1 MQTDGRAKLNSWVAA
16 LERRYL
22 ADLRIQEVTRALRA
36 LSAAYVE
43 HRGRGNGRHVRG
55 ALDTAGKRAAF
66 AMYYAPLHYMAVLEV
81 VRALGADQPAPASIV
96 DLGCGTGAAAAAWAI
111 AGGSTPAVT
120 GIDRHPWAVSEARR
134 TYRELGLHGMA
145 RQGDFSE
152 SGFKGFKGFTRFRG
166 FTAGAVG
173 AVAAYV
179 LNELADAERRRV
191 EDMLVDFGRSGG
203 RILVVEPIARG
214 VVPWWPETAER
225 IRSIGGRADVWR
237 LPIEAPPPVIR
248 LGDAAGLNHREL
260 RLQTLFL

>member
-1 MQTDGRAKLNSWVAA
+1 MRNDDRAKLNGWVAA

-43 HRGRGNGRHVRG
+43 HRGRGTGRHVRG
-55 ALDTAGKRAAF
+55 ALDSAGKRAAF
-66 AMYYAPLHYMAVLEV
+66 AMYYAPLHYIAVLEV
-81 VRALGADQPAPASIV
+81 VRALGADQPTPASIL

-111 AGGSTPAVT
+111 AAGSTPVVT
-120 GIDRHPWAVSEARR
+120 GIDRHPWAVSEASR
-134 TYRELGLHGMA
+134 TYRELGLQGRA
-145 RQGDFSE
+145 RQGDFT
-152 SGFKGFKGFTRFRG
+152 GPGFKGFTRFKR
-166 FTAGAVG
+166 FTAG

-191 EDMLVDFGRSGG
+191 EDVLVDLGRSGA

-225 IRSIGGRADVWR
+225 IRSLGGRADVWR
-237 LPIEAPPPVIR
+237 LPIEAPPPVMR

>member
-1 MQTDGRAKLNSWVAA
+1 MQTDGRAKLNNWVAA

-43 HRGRGNGRHVRG
+43 HRGRGTGRHVRG

-66 AMYYAPLHYMAVLEV
+66 AMYYAPLHYIAVLEV
-81 VRALGADQPAPASIV
+81 VRALGADQPAPSSIV

-111 AGGSTPAVT
+111 ASGSTPVVT
-120 GIDRHPWAVSEARR
+120 GIDRHPWAISEARR
-134 TYRELGLHGMA
+134 TYRELGLDGRA
-145 RQGDFSE
+145 RQGDFTG
-152 SGFKGFKGFTRFRG
+152 SGFKGFKGFTRFSG
-166 FTAGAVG
+166 FTAG

-179 LNELADAERRRV
+179 LNELADEERRRV
-191 EDMLVDFGRSGG
+191 EDVLVDLGRSGA

-225 IRSIGGRADVWR
+225 ICSLGGRADVWR
-237 LPIEAPPPVIR
+237 LPIEAPPPVMR